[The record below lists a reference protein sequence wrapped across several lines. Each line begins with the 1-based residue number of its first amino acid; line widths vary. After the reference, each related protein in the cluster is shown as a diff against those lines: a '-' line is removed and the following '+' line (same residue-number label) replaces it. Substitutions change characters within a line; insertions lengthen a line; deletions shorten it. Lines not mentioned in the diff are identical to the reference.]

1 MNPYKAVIAVLVMAV
16 VTYIPRALPLTFFKK
31 KIKSPWLLSF
41 LYYVP
46 YAVLGAMVFPAIL
59 YSTESIH
66 TAVVGLVVAMILAFL
81 EKDLLI
87 VAIGSI
93 IAVYMT
99 SYFMI

>member
-1 MNPYKAVIAVLVMAV
+1 MNPYKAVIAVLVMAI

-46 YAVLGAMVFPAIL
+46 YAVLGVMIFPAIL
-59 YSTESIH
+59 YSTESIQ

-93 IAVYMT
+93 IAVYI
-99 SYFMI
+99 SSFFM

>member
-1 MNPYKAVIAVLVMAV
+1 MNPYKAVIAVLVMAI

-46 YAVLGAMVFPAIL
+46 YAVLGAMIFPAIL
-59 YSTESIH
+59 YSTESVQ

-93 IAVYMT
+93 IAVYI
-99 SYFMI
+99 SSFFM

>member
-1 MNPYKAVIAVLVMAV
+1 MNPYKAVIAVLVMAI

-59 YSTESIH
+59 YSTESIQ

-93 IAVYMT
+93 IAVYI
-99 SYFMI
+99 SSFFM